1 MCKVVGREVRRPAA
15 PRGKESNMGLLDSVK
30 GLLGG
35 NKKAIQDGID
45 KAVEL
50 VQSKTPDNI
59 DGQVAKG
66 ADMAKGLLNQ
76 LTGSDEQPAASDDQP
91 SA

>member
-1 MCKVVGREVRRPAA
+1 
-15 PRGKESNMGLLDSVK
+15 MGLLDSIK
-30 GLLGG
+30 GLIGG

-66 ADMAKGLLNQ
+66 AEMAKGLLDQ
-76 LTGSDEQPAASDDQP
+76 LDGSDEQPAAGDTP
-91 SA
+91 TA